1 MPEQTSSPS
10 PASVQESAHLRQ
22 SAEDAA
28 RGVGDLLR
36 KAFRSGLS
44 ADTKRNHHDLVTEY
58 DHASERRITEQLS
71 AAVPDSRFRGEEGG
85 VHGSGRVEWIIDPID
100 GTSNF
105 AHGVAFFCVSIAAAV
120 DGEVVAGVVYDP
132 IASLMFAAD
141 ADGAYLDG
149 APLRPVAA
157 ADERQGSVMTDFPSA
172 EDIATDGSVCLEAF
186 AELVTA
192 YSTVRR
198 KVSGALELAHV
209 AAGWT
214 DITLGFDTNPWDV
227 AAGAFLVTQSGG
239 TYRAFE
245 YDDVTRPAH
254 EAPTYLA
261 HGPGADA
268 ATATAVVERIMA
280 GRRAAGYRG
289 KSR

>member
-1 MPEQTSSPS
+1 MTEQTSRPV
-10 PASVQESAHLRQ
+10 PASPQESARLRLI
-22 SAEDAA
+22 AEEAA

-36 KAFRSGLS
+36 GAFRSGLS

-58 DHASERRITEQLS
+58 DHESERRITAHLAS
-71 AAVPDSRFRGEEGG
+71 AVPDSRFRGEEGG
-85 VHGSGRVEWIIDPID
+85 THGSGRVEWIIDPID

-132 IASLMFAAD
+132 VAGLMFAAD
-141 ADGAYLDG
+141 SAGAYLDG
-149 APLRPVAA
+149 EVLRPVAA
-157 ADERQGSVMTDFPSA
+157 ADERQASVMTDFPSA
-172 EDIATDGSVCLEAF
+172 EAIDIDGRACLDAF

-192 YSTVRR
+192 YATVRR

-245 YDDVTRPAH
+245 YDGAARPAH

-280 GRRAAGYRG
+280 RRTAAGYRG
-289 KSR
+289 KTR